1 MEADSGKIFLEDEP
15 GQIPS
20 AKKVISIKELGKEY
34 RLTNT
39 SECMVLK
46 THVDGDLYTDADGK
60 KCDYMLSSKVFET
73 AILIELKGS
82 DVEKAAEQLLSTYAE
97 LKVKYGYSRYYGRI
111 IPSKVPAPDLKKNGY
126 KRLSG
131 LLKMAGGN
139 LKVKEKKLEESLN
152 SDFSLS

>member
-15 GQIPS
+15 GRIPS

-111 IPSKVPAPDLKKNGY
+111 IPSKVPAPD
-126 KRLSG
+126 
-131 LLKMAGGN
+131 
-139 LKVKEKKLEESLN
+139 
-152 SDFSLS
+152 